1 MSKIKFI
8 LEFLN
13 DLQQNNDREW
23 YHAHKARYKEA
34 QELFLIEVQAII
46 DRLQPHDPSL
56 LGLTAGE
63 AAFRIYRDVRFSND
77 KTPYKTHFG
86 AFMAQGGRKSNRGGY
101 YIHVSNDDPFLAAG
115 VWSPPKEAL
124 KTIRQEIMFRT
135 EELTAIIAE
144 KEKLGYS
151 MYKKDKL
158 KRGPKGFPDTGPF
171 VELLKYK
178 HILLSRNLD
187 TKDLL
192 AENFADNI
200 SGHFIQLVPLNNYL
214 NTALDFIGNE

>member
-8 LEFLN
+8 LDYLT
-13 DLQQNNDREW
+13 DLQMNNNREW
-23 YHAHKARYKEA
+23 YHANKTRYKEVHGM
-34 QELFLIEVQAII
+34 FLDEVQAII

-63 AAFRIYRDVRFSND
+63 AAFRIYRDVRFSKD

-86 AFMAQGGRKSNRGGY
+86 AFMAQGGRKSSRGGY

-115 VWSPPKEAL
+115 VYSPPKEAL
-124 KTIRQEIMFRT
+124 QAIRQEIVFRP
-135 EELTAIIAE
+135 EEINAIIAE

-151 MYKKDKL
+151 MYEEDKL
-158 KRGPKGFPDTGPF
+158 KRGPKGFPDVGPF
-171 VELLKYK
+171 TELLKYK
-178 HILLSRNLD
+178 HILLSRNFD
-187 TKDLL
+187 MKDLL

-200 SGHFIQLVPLNNYL
+200 SEHFIQLVPLNNYL
-214 NTALDFIGNE
+214 NTALDFTGNE